1 MIRLDTHAVV
11 WLFTGELE
19 RFTKKG
25 RAAIDTQQLVVSP
38 IVQLEL
44 THLHEIG
51 RLTVGGADIL
61 GDLASRIGLSTSDQ
75 SMLSVVQAAAGLT
88 WTQDPFDRL
97 IVADA
102 LSANCPLLT
111 KDEGRSDSQT
121 RVHRPLVT
129 GAEEPAENHAGGQ
142 SASAGGSAE
151 PFRGRSGHGN
161 SLRPLP

>member
-1 MIRLDTHAVV
+1 MIRPDTHAVV
-11 WLFTGELE
+11 WLYTGELE

-25 RAAIDTQQLVVSP
+25 RAAIDTDQLVVSP

-44 THLHEIG
+44 TYLHEVE

-88 WTQDPFDRL
+88 WTRDSFDRL

-111 KDEGRSDSQT
+111 KDELI
-121 RVHRPLVT
+121 H
-129 GAEEPAENHAGGQ
+129 
-142 SASAGGSAE
+142 
-151 PFRGRSGHGN
+151 GHV
-161 SLRPLP
+161 SIARW

>member
-1 MIRLDTHAVV
+1 MAGVIRLDTHAVV
-11 WLFTGELE
+11 WLFTSELE

-44 THLHEIG
+44 TYLHEIE

-61 GDLASRIGLSTSDQ
+61 GDLASRIGLSTSD
-75 SMLSVVQAAAGLT
+75 
-88 WTQDPFDRL
+88 RL

-111 KDEGRSDSQT
+111 KDGTIRRHVSIA
-121 RVHRPLVT
+121 RW
-129 GAEEPAENHAGGQ
+129 
-142 SASAGGSAE
+142 
-151 PFRGRSGHGN
+151 
-161 SLRPLP
+161 

>member
-11 WLFTGELE
+11 WLFMGELE

-25 RAAIDTQQLVVSP
+25 RAATDSQQLVVSP

-44 THLHEIG
+44 TYLHEIE

-61 GDLASRIGLSTSDQ
+61 GDLASRIGLATSDQ

-88 WTQDPFDRL
+88 WTRDAFDRL

-111 KDEGRSDSQT
+111 KDAAIRRHVSIA
-121 RVHRPLVT
+121 RW
-129 GAEEPAENHAGGQ
+129 
-142 SASAGGSAE
+142 
-151 PFRGRSGHGN
+151 
-161 SLRPLP
+161 

>member
-1 MIRLDTHAVV
+1 VIRLDKHAVV

-25 RAAIDTQQLVVSP
+25 RATIDTDQLVVSP

-44 THLHEIG
+44 TYLHEVE

-61 GDLASRIGLSTSDQ
+61 GDLASRIGLLTSDQ
-75 SMLSVVQAAAGLT
+75 SMLSVVQSAAGLT
-88 WTQDPFDRL
+88 WIRDPFDRL

-111 KDEGRSDSQT
+111 KDELIRRHVSIA
-121 RVHRPLVT
+121 RW
-129 GAEEPAENHAGGQ
+129 
-142 SASAGGSAE
+142 
-151 PFRGRSGHGN
+151 
-161 SLRPLP
+161 

>member
-1 MIRLDTHAVV
+1 MAGVIRLDTHAVV

-19 RFTKKG
+19 RFSKKG

-44 THLHEIG
+44 TYLHEIE

-61 GDLASRIGLSTSDQ
+61 GDLASRIALSTSDQ

-88 WTQDPFDRL
+88 WTRDPFDRL

-111 KDEGRSDSQT
+111 KDEVIRHHVSIA
-121 RVHRPLVT
+121 RW
-129 GAEEPAENHAGGQ
+129 
-142 SASAGGSAE
+142 
-151 PFRGRSGHGN
+151 
-161 SLRPLP
+161 